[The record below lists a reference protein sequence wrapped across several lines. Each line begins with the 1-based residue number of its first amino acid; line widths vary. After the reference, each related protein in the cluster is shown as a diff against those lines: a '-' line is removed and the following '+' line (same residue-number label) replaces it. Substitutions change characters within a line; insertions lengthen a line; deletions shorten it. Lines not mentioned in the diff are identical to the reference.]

1 MRLLWRRSGKRS
13 RTTTIVFIALLAQ
26 EAWTLG
32 CGAGGASPAPPPLPP
47 QSTAVSVT
55 PTSESVL
62 LGNQATFTAT
72 VTNTS
77 DTTVSWSVNGVAG
90 GNATVGTITFGGLYT
105 GPAELASRGT
115 VQVTATSLADSAKFS
130 TATLAITSDIALNLS
145 PSPASLELGATQTF
159 RATVTSSGHP
169 DASIRWSLSGPACAT
184 GCGPVDASGNYTAP
198 RTLPPP
204 PTPTPPPQPVPHPS
218 HPLS

>member
-1 MRLLWRRSGKRS
+1 MRPLWRRSGKRS

-90 GNATVGTITFGGLYT
+90 GNATLGTITSAGVYT
-105 GPAELASRGT
+105 APADLLSPAM
-115 VQVTATSLADSAKFS
+115 VQVTATSHADSAKFS
-130 TATLAITSDIALNLS
+130 TATLAITSDIALSLS
-145 PSPASLELGATQTF
+145 RNPTSVELGAMQTF
-159 RATVTSSGHP
+159 RAAVTGSGHP
-169 DASIRWSLSGPACAT
+169 DASIRGRLSDPTHTTRVRAAG
-184 GCGPVDASGNYTAP
+184 ASGNSTA
-198 RTLPPP
+198 TL
-204 PTPTPPPQPVPHPS
+204 
-218 HPLS
+218 